1 MRRIKSEG
9 TTTAPAAVE
18 QSHPQQGPSMR
29 EPPVMT
35 PPPIPPEISA
45 LKDPTTRMQRA
56 ADADQNDAGSEGE
69 TITVTWG
76 EELYSPQQF
85 FTFRV
90 GPFSSSTKVQR
101 GESRAEAGAR
111 VMRQLEVL
119 AADERMTKMKIFL
132 DTMGYLFATIKGAK
146 A

>member
-9 TTTAPAAVE
+9 STE

-29 EPPVMT
+29 EPPIMT
-35 PPPIPPEISA
+35 PPPVFT
-45 LKDPTTRMQRA
+45 PTTPPPTVTA
-56 ADADQNDAGSEGE
+56 KAVHHFDEIDEGE
-69 TITVTWG
+69 TVAVTWG

-90 GPFSSSTKVQR
+90 GPFSSSTKVR
-101 GESRAEAGAR
+101 RNESRAQAGER
-111 VMRQLEVL
+111 IMRQLEVL
-119 AADERMTKMKIFL
+119 AADERVTKMKIFL
-132 DTMGYLFATIKGAK
+132 ETMGHLFAQIKGAK